1 MLVWRIAL
9 EKQSAL
15 DGEGA
20 RLAGGR
26 WNSKGTAMV
35 YTSATL
41 SLAALEYLVNVG
53 LEEAPDDLVSI
64 SAEIPEG
71 MSRREVVAKDLPA
84 DWRACPAPLKLAA
97 LGTAWARSL
106 QTAVLIVPSA
116 VIPEENNF
124 LFNPRHP
131 DAGRISVVRKA
142 AFSFD
147 LRLRKRKSR

>member
-9 EKQSAL
+9 EKNSAL

-35 YTSATL
+35 YTSGTL

-53 LEEAPDDLVSI
+53 LEEASDDLVSI
-64 SAEIPEG
+64 SAEMPAG

-84 DWRACPAPLKLAA
+84 DWRAYPAPLKLAA

-106 QTAVLIVPSA
+106 ETAVLIVPSA
-116 VIPEENNF
+116 VIPEENN
-124 LFNPRHP
+124 LLLNPRHP
-131 DAGRISVVRKA
+131 DTGRISVVRKA

-147 LRLRKRKSR
+147 SRLRKRKSR